1 MRRSVG
7 DQAGGAGAA
16 VGTSSVDTPATL
28 VASGQR
34 SPASRSVIRAERL
47 VRTFRDAPL
56 AREHLRCLRFMHDV
70 EQHTTCYLRNLLNT
84 KAHHD
89 PEITASPLLW
99 MAFSTATKHFL
110 AVHMTFG
117 AINEWTTQGGYARL
131 IQQADH
137 PVLTDLLRRI
147 MKQEG
152 RHIDYYR
159 SQAQERLE
167 ASQGARRTTR
177 FMIRKLWE
185 PVGAQVMPL
194 PETRHLVRTL
204 FGGADGRVVA
214 DRIDRRVD
222 SLPGLGGLRLMDS
235 AGHLRRPRPGRLR
248 RAAGQVVAV
257 RQTPSATAASATYS
271 ATSGPTRGSNTDGT
285 M

>member
-1 MRRSVG
+1 MSFDMTTYKRI
-7 DQAGGAGAA
+7 
-16 VGTSSVDTPATL
+16 T
-28 VASGQR
+28 GQLDLEGIDFD
-34 SPASRSVIRAERL
+34 A
-47 VRTFRDAPL
+47 FRDAPL
-56 AREHLRCLRFMHDV
+56 APEHLRCLRFMHDV

-89 PEITASPLLW
+89 PEITAFLTMWGFEEYWHGEALGRVLEAHDEPGGDIRVAAMRRRLGWKITASPLLW

-137 PVLTDLLRRI
+137 PVLSDLLRRI

-222 SLPGLGGLRLMDS
+222 SLPGLGGLRLMDG
-235 AGHLRRPRPGRLR
+235 ALGTYGGLGL
-248 RAAGQVVAV
+248 AA
-257 RQTPSATAASATYS
+257 
-271 ATSGPTRGSNTDGT
+271 
-285 M
+285 